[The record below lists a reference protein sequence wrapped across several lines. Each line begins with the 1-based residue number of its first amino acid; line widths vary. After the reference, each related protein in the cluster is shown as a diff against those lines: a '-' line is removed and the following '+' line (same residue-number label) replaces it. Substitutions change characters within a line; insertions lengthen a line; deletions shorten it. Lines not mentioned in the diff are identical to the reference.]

1 VVEDMVDSGTLSV
14 VGTDGLRSTFRIRK
28 MSPKTSLRAFEV
40 NAMMQITLNFDKG
53 DVTPVFQQLQQIQV
67 KLQCT
72 GQVDHTGYLTRR
84 SV

>member
-1 VVEDMVDSGTLSV
+1 
-14 VGTDGLRSTFRIRK
+14 

-72 GQVDHTGYLTRR
+72 RPG
-84 SV
+84 

>member
-1 VVEDMVDSGTLSV
+1 
-14 VGTDGLRSTFRIRK
+14 

-72 GQVDHTGYLTRR
+72 GQVDHTGYLTPMTSGLSNNTPRNWR
-84 SV
+84 GTWAAQQQGCR